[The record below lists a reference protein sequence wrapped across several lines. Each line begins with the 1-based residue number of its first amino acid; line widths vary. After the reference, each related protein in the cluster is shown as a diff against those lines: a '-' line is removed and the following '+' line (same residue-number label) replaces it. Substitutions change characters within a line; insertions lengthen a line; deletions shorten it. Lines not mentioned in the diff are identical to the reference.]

1 MIAGNEPDVI
11 MITEM
16 IPKSQTNPIAPALL
30 HLDGYEPHFNF
41 DLKKDNL
48 GGSGIRGV
56 AIYTRLSLTVR
67 EIDLLPEDNFK
78 DHIWVEIMSV
88 DTPILA
94 GCIYRSPSSDSTK
107 ESALA
112 SAISTSRLITSAC
125 RMNSTVI
132 ITGDFNYREIDW
144 ENEYAPPDKENQ
156 RHFIKSL
163 QDCYLFQHVSEPTR
177 YRQDENP
184 NLLDLVLSGEEGMVC
199 DLDYLPPL
207 GESDHV
213 CIRFNVKCTQS
224 TEIPETKK
232 RNIFK
237 ANYAGMVEKLSHYDW
252 DILLNSNFSK
262 DYETFFGILE
272 VLLEENTPYKTPKKT
287 KKNLYLTRE
296 AEKLKMKKNKLWR
309 KYKSTKSAFDK
320 AKFNHCKNSLRS
332 LTRKLRNEF
341 EKEISKVCK
350 EKPKM
355 FWNYAKS
362 RLKTRDNI
370 SSLKRADD
378 SVASSPADK
387 AEVLNSFFASV
398 FTLEDLQTIPRPPTY
413 DINEILTTINITP
426 DLVKE
431 KLDGLNPNKSP
442 GHDKWHPHFLRELS
456 GAICKPLAI
465 LFRKSLKEGSHS
477 SWRKAIVTA
486 IFKKGKKTDPGN
498 YRPVSLT
505 SVVSKIM
512 ESIVRDEIVSHLMKN
527 NLITDA
533 QHGFV
538 PGRDCMTQLLECI
551 EDWTRRLEC
560 GNAFDVIY
568 TDFSK
573 AFDSVPH
580 ERLFLKLESIG
591 IKGDVLNWVKS
602 SLRGRTQCVNVDGKI
617 YMVRRII
624 WYSTRIRDRT
634 DLICYFHQ

>member
-1 MIAGNEPDVI
+1 
-11 MITEM
+11 
-16 IPKSQTNPIAPALL
+16 
-30 HLDGYEPHFNF
+30 
-41 DLKKDNL
+41 
-48 GGSGIRGV
+48 
-56 AIYTRLSLTVR
+56 
-67 EIDLLPEDNFK
+67 
-78 DHIWVEIMSV
+78 
-88 DTPILA
+88 
-94 GCIYRSPSSDSTK
+94 
-107 ESALA
+107 
-112 SAISTSRLITSAC
+112 
-125 RMNSTVI
+125 MNSSIVV
-132 ITGDFNYREIDW
+132 TGDFNYREIDW
-144 ENEYAPPDKENQ
+144 ENEFAPPEKENQ
-156 RHFIKSL
+156 RFFIKAL
-163 QDCYLFQHVSEPTR
+163 QDCYLYQHVSEPTR
-177 YRQDENP
+177 YRQNENP

-213 CIRFNVKCTQS
+213 CIKFNVKCTKS
-224 TEIPETKK
+224 AEIPETKK

-237 ANYAGMVEKLSHYDW
+237 ANYAAIIEQLSQYDW
-252 DILLNSNFSK
+252 DELLNSNFNK
-262 DYETFFGILE
+262 DYETFFGILDQ
-272 VLLEENTPYKTPKKT
+272 LLEENTPYKTPKKAR
-287 KKNLYLTRE
+287 KNLYMMTRE
-296 AEKLKMKKNKLWR
+296 AEKLKIKKNKLWR
-309 KYKSTKSAFDK
+309 KYMSTKSAFDK
-320 AKFNHCKNSLRS
+320 AKFNYCKNSLRS

-341 EKEISKVCK
+341 EKELSKMCK

-370 SSLKRADD
+370 SSLKREDG

-398 FTLEDLQTIPRPPTY
+398 FTLEDLHTIPAPPAY

-426 DLVKE
+426 DVVKE

-456 GAICKPLAI
+456 EAISKPLSI
-465 LFRKSLKEGSHS
+465 LFRKSLKEGAHS

-505 SVVSKIM
+505 SVISKIM

-551 EDWTRRLEC
+551 EDWTRRLES
-560 GNAFDVIY
+560 
-568 TDFSK
+568 SK
-573 AFDSVPH
+573 ACNIH
-580 ERLFLKLESIG
+580 
-591 IKGDVLNWVKS
+591 
-602 SLRGRTQCVNVDGKI
+602 
-617 YMVRRII
+617 
-624 WYSTRIRDRT
+624 
-634 DLICYFHQ
+634 